1 MLYNIFL
8 LILIIILLSIK
19 IYKNKDEFFNEY
31 TEINNFQDKGAEQ
44 TDYTRSCKVECDNL
58 NNSGTQTCYAYQHV
72 GTANGKNI
80 CRISKNMITSQNL
93 IASTLNNPLH
103 IAECSKPTEAVNP
116 CDDGG
121 IEKARRNKLK
131 IICLNKNFV
140 PNPSNPLTK
149 LCNNLPVPCP

>member
-19 IYKNKDEFFNEY
+19 IYKNKDEFFNDY

-44 TDYTRSCKVECDNL
+44 SKHTEPCKEICDTL
-58 NNSGTQTCYAYQHV
+58 PQPQVCYAYQHV
-72 GTANGKNI
+72 GTAGGKNI
-80 CRISKNMITSQNL
+80 CRISTEKINSQNL

-103 IAECSKPTEAVNP
+103 IARCSKPTEAINS

-131 IICLNKNFV
+131 NICV
-140 PNPSNPLTK
+140 SNTFDTGCNTLKT
-149 LCNNLPVPCP
+149 LCDAGL